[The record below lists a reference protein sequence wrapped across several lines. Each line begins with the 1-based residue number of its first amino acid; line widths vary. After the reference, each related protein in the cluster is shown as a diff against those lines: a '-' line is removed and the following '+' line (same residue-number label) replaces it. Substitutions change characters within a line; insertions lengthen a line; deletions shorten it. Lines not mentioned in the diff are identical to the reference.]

1 MRNFRA
7 IVAAFLLFGAAPV
20 VGDEPATPSGPRDLL
35 GSWSA
40 DCDAWGTPARCTLV
54 WSEGLHVSQMTVAYR
69 IEAHSD
75 GAAIFAGKGVYR
87 ALADNALDGYWYDA
101 GGATHPLAA
110 TWDAGALT
118 THWGIAG
125 SKQGRTRY
133 RLTDAGRLEVTD
145 WLLGEDAWRQFMGVT
160 YDRDE

>member
-1 MRNFRA
+1 MRYINA
-7 IVAAFLLFGAAPV
+7 SLAALLLVCAAAV
-20 VGDEPATPSGPRDLL
+20 VDAEPATPSGPLDLL

-54 WSEGLHVSQMTVAYR
+54 WSEGLHASQMTVDYR
-69 IEAHSD
+69 IEARSD

-87 ALADNALDGYWYDA
+87 ALTDNALDGYWYDA
-101 GGATHPLAA
+101 GGETHPLAA
-110 TWDAGALT
+110 AWDEAALT
-118 THWGIAG
+118 THWGVAG

-133 RLTDAGRLEVTD
+133 RLTADGRLEVTD
-145 WLLGEDAWRQFMGVT
+145 WLLGEDAWRQFMQVT